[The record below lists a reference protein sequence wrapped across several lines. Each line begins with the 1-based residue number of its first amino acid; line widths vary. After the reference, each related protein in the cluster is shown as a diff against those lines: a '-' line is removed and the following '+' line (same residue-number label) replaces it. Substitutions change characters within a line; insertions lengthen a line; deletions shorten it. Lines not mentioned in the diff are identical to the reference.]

1 MISFEEFN
9 RQVRAF
15 FNLIDAEQEVKV
27 YRVTNDREVLW
38 EAQQGFN
45 VIQYKK
51 MRDWRFHGNGA
62 VGAGNTLLG
71 AFANYSV
78 LLHQWVEK
86 ERLEQLERQL

>member
-1 MISFEEFN
+1 MYFEEFD

-15 FNLIDAEQEVKV
+15 FNLVDADAEVTV
-27 YRVTNDREVLW
+27 YRVAIDREVLY

-45 VIQYKK
+45 AIQYKK
-51 MRDWRFHGNGA
+51 VRDWRFHGNGS

-78 LLHQWVEK
+78 LEHQWVEK